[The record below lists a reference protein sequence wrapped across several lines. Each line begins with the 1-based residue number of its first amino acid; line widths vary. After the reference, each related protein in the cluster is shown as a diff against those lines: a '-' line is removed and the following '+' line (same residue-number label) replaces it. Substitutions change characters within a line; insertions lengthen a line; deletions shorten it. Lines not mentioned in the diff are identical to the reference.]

1 MPRKPDLPPLDVC
14 EQSLGHRIAMIR
26 KMKGL
31 TQQKLATKIG
41 ISRSLLSNYEIDRNR
56 LYDEMLIRFAIALD
70 VSLDYLVGLKK
81 DPEPLSKK

>member
-1 MPRKPDLPPLDVC
+1 MPKKPDLPPLNLC

-26 KMKGL
+26 NMKGL
-31 TQQKLATKIG
+31 TQQKLAAKIG

-70 VSLDYLVGLKK
+70 VSLDYLVGLKD
-81 DPEPLSKK
+81 DPEPLPKK